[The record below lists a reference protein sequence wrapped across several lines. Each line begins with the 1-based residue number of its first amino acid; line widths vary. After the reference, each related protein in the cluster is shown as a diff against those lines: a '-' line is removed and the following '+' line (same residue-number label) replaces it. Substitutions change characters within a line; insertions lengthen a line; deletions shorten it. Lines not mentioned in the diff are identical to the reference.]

1 MSRPKLQN
9 RNDVKIKI
17 NLTITPKQRE
27 MLVFLAENKNISASE
42 MLGKWIERDFKAY
55 EKKLQNNKKAD

>member
-42 MLGKWIERDFKAY
+42 MLGKWFERDFKSY